1 MEVSIVLQAPYEMQ
15 WRVDDNGVPYC
26 IMMEE
31 VVVVAE
37 PYFSITLEEIPDTFY
52 RLDIKDITEGET
64 PMVVGETMSKSE
76 VKDSK
81 YYVDYNGGVVYFSEK
96 MAGRTLKILYYGRGF
111 KRINAKRIAGLDT
124 GGVMTLDLGLEEYQ
138 ERIAKLENLTVH
150 LQKQIDFLIDELE
163 SKGN

>member
-1 MEVSIVLQAPYEMQ
+1 MLQAPYEMQ
-15 WRVDDNGVPYC
+15 WRVDDNGVPYS

-37 PYFSITLEEIPDTFY
+37 PYFSIVLEEVPDTFY
-52 RLDIKDITEGET
+52 RLDVKDLTEDVDTIAIGE
-64 PMVVGETMSKSE
+64 VMSKTE
-76 VKDSK
+76 VKEGR
-81 YYVDYNGGVVYFSEK
+81 YYVDYNGGIVYFSEK